1 MKHYV
6 DVTNLGLKETI
17 WCTKQFYF
25 RSPFY
30 YIYLTL
36 KALSLFTYLDDL
48 LITSS
53 NFNKQI
59 TSIPVSTLSEFWI
72 ASNIGDYGMTQQELL
87 GAHGSRDASGIR
99 DIFVPKRSEINCI

>member
-1 MKHYV
+1 MYQTV
-6 DVTNLGLKETI
+6 LFSVTFLL
-17 WCTKQFYF
+17 
-25 RSPFY
+25 
-30 YIYLTL
+30 YLFNL